1 MRPFAVRQLGLVSS
15 HHFALQLLHVCPKQ
29 SNQIDITYPGTYD
42 SRTAPLRIHRD
53 EEISLVAKAFYE
65 DGNMFEFL
73 GLGRARRARKKY
85 DQQEMI
91 HFALTSVLYR
101 HGIAPKLIGCELVSL
116 TQPRAGDVT
125 PTQLVVLSWKKG
137 SMRYAPDLESELF
150 DAIQIFDRSARPADF
165 LFVWKFAPDGGASS
179 GKLQESKFWNSMPDM
194 ESPTP
199 EMAVS
204 QSIEVAATAGPAVK
218 FDLPKSDL
226 DRDEHGRDFG
236 FPATVIDS
244 R

>member
-1 MRPFAVRQLGLVSS
+1 MPLG
-15 HHFALQLLHVCPKQ
+15 
-29 SNQIDITYPGTYD
+29 
-42 SRTAPLRIHRD
+42 IHRD
-53 EEISLVAKAFYE
+53 ERIGLVAEAFYE

-73 GLGRARRARKKY
+73 GLGRARRAKKMY

-101 HGIAPKLIGCELVSL
+101 HGISPKLVGCELLSL
-116 TQPRAGDVT
+116 TPTRAGDGT

-150 DAIQIFDRSARPADF
+150 DAIQIFDRSARSGDF
-165 LFVWKFAPDGGASS
+165 LFVWKFAADSGAS
-179 GKLQESKFWNSMPDM
+179 GDKLQESKLRNSVPEM
-194 ESPTP
+194 ESPKP

-204 QSIEVAATAGPAVK
+204 PSPVMAATAAPAVK

-226 DRDEHGRDFG
+226 DRDDHGSDIG
-236 FPATVIDS
+236 FPATVIDG